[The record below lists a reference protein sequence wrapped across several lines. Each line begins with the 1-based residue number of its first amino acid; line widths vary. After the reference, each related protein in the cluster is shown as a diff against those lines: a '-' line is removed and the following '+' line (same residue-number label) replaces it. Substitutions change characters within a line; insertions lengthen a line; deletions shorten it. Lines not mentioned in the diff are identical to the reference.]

1 MLWKLENAGEDQQ
14 SPPRGRI
21 TTTGGSPSN
30 CARPP
35 AEREDAGTRSQNHCS
50 GNIPYPIRC
59 FLRNKKRKIPGN
71 KVTFISA
78 LESTPAG
85 WPQGWH
91 FQWALKRGI
100 LPWDWYKRKQISRV
114 RSSPLTPLHTCPP
127 WGSLLPASCQIGFL
141 TSPFTWCRS
150 HRAHKPFPMGCRLG
164 VCSQGRQGATLSQA
178 APTDL
183 GGPPENIPVCQISRS
198 SFPQNPYVFS
208 CPGSLGDLPDL
219 HSPAPTRAEASESL
233 L

>member
-100 LPWDWYKRKQISRV
+100 LPWDWYKRKQISKG
-114 RSSPLTPLHTCPP
+114 SIFSANSSAHMSPLRLSAP
-127 WGSLLPASCQIGFL
+127 SLLPDWL
-141 TSPFTWCRS
+141 S
-150 HRAHKPFPMGCRLG
+150 HLPLYLVQEP
-164 VCSQGRQGATLSQA
+164 QGSQA
-178 APTDL
+178 LSHGLQVGRLLPGETGSNSL
-183 GGPPENIPVCQISRS
+183 
-198 SFPQNPYVFS
+198 
-208 CPGSLGDLPDL
+208 PGSSHWPRGSSWEYPSVPDL
-219 HSPAPTRAEASESL
+219 
-233 L
+233 